1 MEPVALWTIPSHATA
16 HQTMKESSAKQV
28 NILISYLSLSES
40 YLKLLIWEIS
50 IKDSE

>member
-1 MEPVALWTIPSHATA
+1 MEPVALWTVLSHAAA

-40 YLKLLIWEIS
+40 YLKLLI
-50 IKDSE
+50 